1 MIMINNNWIKLIL
14 GVTVTVILDSCG
26 AVKPQVPAHAIS
38 KKNKIEAIKKVD
50 NKKPLQNN
58 KDSEYVL
65 KIKTPVKTEG
75 TTYIQTVEAH
85 SKKVPEQDVNTY
97 SKAHSKKVS
106 IQDENTYAKAPYKNK
121 VVQQGQKGNDNSS
134 SDQSYSNYI
143 RVKTVY
149 ELATE
154 ANPSMFLPHDEFETA
169 DEYKKRVS
177 GQVKLMKEIVQ
188 MTSQKME
195 IKNAQRLQVAKE
207 KELKSK
213 NILENIMAESSS
225 PIDFTPTDIG
235 RYNPENET
243 FPIILH
249 NTQYQ
254 ISVPREEARTFKANF
269 KSVKIKGLKQLKPK
283 YDVSVKVSKAH
294 IRSRPNGSIVGIAN
308 RGDNFEHVQDEDE
321 WYKINYKGQFGFTHM
336 NNAELKLV
344 DIADS
349 YEFHDMVAI
358 HPTTGSMFAMTSV
371 DKLVKAPLNLASR
384 KLFESGQ
391 PDGPKE

>member
-1 MIMINNNWIKLIL
+1 MINNNLIKLIL
-14 GVTVTVILDSCG
+14 GVTMMVILESCG
-26 AVKPQVPAHAIS
+26 AVKPQVPAHAVS
-38 KKNKIEAIKKVD
+38 KKKIAANAKVD
-50 NKKPLQNN
+50 NKKSLEKN

-65 KIKTPVKTEG
+65 NIKTPIKTEG
-75 TTYIQTVEAH
+75 TNYIQTVKAYT
-85 SKKVPEQDVNTY
+85 KKDMAQDNNTY
-97 SKAHSKKVS
+97 SKVPSNS
-106 IQDENTYAKAPYKNK
+106 Q
-121 VVQQGQKGNDNSS
+121 VVKDPIRNDNTS
-134 SDQSYSNYI
+134 SDRSYSNYI

-149 ELATE
+149 ELAMD

-177 GQVKLMKEIVQ
+177 GQVRLMKEIVQ

-195 IKNAQRLQVAKE
+195 IKKAQRLQVAKE
-207 KELKSK
+207 KEQKSK
-213 NILENIMAESSS
+213 NILENMMAESSS
-225 PIDFTPTDIG
+225 SIEFTPTDIG

-254 ISVPREEARTFKANF
+254 ISVPREEARTFKTNF
-269 KSVKIKGLKQLKPK
+269 KSVKIKGLKQLKPQ

-294 IRSRPNGSIVGIAN
+294 IRSRPNGSIVGIAS
-308 RGDNFEHVQDEDE
+308 RGDHFEHVQDEDE

-336 NNAELKLV
+336 NNAELKLI

-349 YEFHDMVAI
+349 YEYHDMVAI

>member
-1 MIMINNNWIKLIL
+1 MINNNLIKLIL
-14 GVTVTVILDSCG
+14 GVTMMVILESCG
-26 AVKPQVPAHAIS
+26 AVKPQVPSRAVS
-38 KKNKIEAIKKVD
+38 KKKIAANAKVD
-50 NKKPLQNN
+50 NKKSLEKN

-65 KIKTPVKTEG
+65 NIKTPIKTEG
-75 TTYIQTVEAH
+75 TNYIQTVKAYT
-85 SKKVPEQDVNTY
+85 KKDMAQDNNTY
-97 SKAHSKKVS
+97 SKVPSNS
-106 IQDENTYAKAPYKNK
+106 Q
-121 VVQQGQKGNDNSS
+121 VVKDPIRNDNTS
-134 SDQSYSNYI
+134 SDRSYSNYI

-149 ELATE
+149 ELAMD

-177 GQVKLMKEIVQ
+177 GQVRLMKEIVQ

-195 IKNAQRLQVAKE
+195 IKKAQRLQVAKE
-207 KELKSK
+207 KEQKSK
-213 NILENIMAESSS
+213 NILENMMAESSS
-225 PIDFTPTDIG
+225 SIEFTPTDIG

-254 ISVPREEARTFKANF
+254 ISVPREEARTFKTNF
-269 KSVKIKGLKQLKPK
+269 KSVKIKGLKQLKPQ

-294 IRSRPNGSIVGIAN
+294 IRSRPNGSIVGIAS
-308 RGDNFEHVQDEDE
+308 RGDHFEHVQDEDE

-336 NNAELKLV
+336 NNAELKLI

-349 YEFHDMVAI
+349 YEYHDMVAI